1 MIDLGFEVF
10 NYNLHLLPGTEMD
23 EDEYEKNISKKQVT
37 DYMTTVGAFIKEK
50 LS

>member
-23 EDEYEKNISKKQVT
+23 EEEYRKKYFKKNFTYVAG
-37 DYMTTVGAFIKEK
+37 Y
-50 LS
+50 L